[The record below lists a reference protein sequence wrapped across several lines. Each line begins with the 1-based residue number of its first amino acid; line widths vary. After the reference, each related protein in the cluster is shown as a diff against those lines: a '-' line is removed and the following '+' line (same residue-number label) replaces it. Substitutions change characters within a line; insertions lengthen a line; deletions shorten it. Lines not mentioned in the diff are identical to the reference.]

1 MNWTF
6 HCFFE
11 NIREM
16 IMVFRQDALKMIS
29 KQTQNLQS
37 NTKLLVKQKYVLVI
51 PYSNLYHWND
61 ISHSVRTAN
70 GTDGTRTRAS
80 IRVVLHQPYILK
92 FSIFE
97 KLKIFKRLVKHTF
110 LNTDWQLNVNIVEQR
125 RLLIIILLP
134 ILSELYVQFLEL
146 FSSNTL
152 NTFRWILHTIWRN
165 QNDVECQSTLPND
178 QIVQIE
184 L

>member
-37 NTKLLVKQKYVLVI
+37 NTKLLVKQKYVLVTI
-51 PYSNLYHWND
+51 FKFISLKWHFSFC
-61 ISHSVRTAN
+61 SHSKWYRWYPNSSINTC
-70 GTDGTRTRAS
+70 GFAS
-80 IRVVLHQPYILK
+80 TYILK

-97 KLKIFKRLVKHTF
+97 ELKIFKRLVKHTF

-146 FSSNTL
+146 ISSNTL

-178 QIVQIE
+178 QIVQME